1 MGRYIVKRIGYML
14 LVLVILSF
22 LMFIIYNMV
31 PSNRAYTDAKAEIQ
45 TMKKGMSAADMETRF
60 QELYLK
66 YQRRYGTDTD
76 NMVIRYLRWVGLYP
90 LYDGSYSGLLQGN
103 FGYSYEARDEVINV
117 VKPRM
122 GNTIFINIFATILA
136 LGITIPLGI
145 HCAVKKNS
153 RGDQAVQMLTI
164 VGYSLPTFLIGI
176 LFIWVFCSLLH
187 IFPPSGIKTPGSSY
201 TGWKFFT
208 DRMYFLALPLI
219 VMTFSSLGGMT
230 RYVRA
235 SMIEALSMDCIKT
248 ARAKGVR
255 EKAIIYSHAWR
266 NALIPIVTL
275 VVGWFLGIFSGSVVI
290 ERMFALNGM
299 GDLMISSL
307 RTADFDVIM
316 LLQMFYVMLSLLG
329 NLIIDVVYGLVDP
342 RVRVSK

>member
-45 TMKKGMSAADMETRF
+45 TMKKGMSAADMDTSF

-66 YQRRYGTDTD
+66 YQRRHGTDTN

-136 LGITIPLGI
+136 LGSLFRWAFIVL
-145 HCAVKKNS
+145 S
-153 RGDQAVQMLTI
+153 R
-164 VGYSLPTFLIGI
+164 
-176 LFIWVFCSLLH
+176 
-187 IFPPSGIKTPGSSY
+187 
-201 TGWKFFT
+201 
-208 DRMYFLALPLI
+208 
-219 VMTFSSLGGMT
+219 
-230 RYVRA
+230 
-235 SMIEALSMDCIKT
+235 KT
-248 ARAKGVR
+248 AAATRPCR
-255 EKAIIYSHAWR
+255 C
-266 NALIPIVTL
+266 
-275 VVGWFLGIFSGSVVI
+275 
-290 ERMFALNGM
+290 
-299 GDLMISSL
+299 
-307 RTADFDVIM
+307 
-316 LLQMFYVMLSLLG
+316 
-329 NLIIDVVYGLVDP
+329 
-342 RVRVSK
+342 